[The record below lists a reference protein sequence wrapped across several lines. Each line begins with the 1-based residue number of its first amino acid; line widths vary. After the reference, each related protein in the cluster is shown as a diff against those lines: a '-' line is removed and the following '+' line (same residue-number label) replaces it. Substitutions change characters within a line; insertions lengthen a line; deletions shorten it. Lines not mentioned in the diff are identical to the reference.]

1 MLTAASSF
9 GQGAARYRALML
21 PLRDENP
28 TRRTAWM
35 TVLLIVA
42 NVGVYFL
49 LQPGSTDPTATS
61 FTYENAAI
69 PCEVVTGEPLSITE
83 ITERSDC
90 ERGDAFP
97 QPFPDKGVY
106 RSVVVSM
113 FLHGSFMHLAGNM
126 LFLWVFGNNIEDH
139 LGVVRYLLFY
149 LAAGVVATLA
159 HIAIQPDSTIP
170 LIGASGAIAGV
181 MGAYLVWYPRAPVL
195 ALVFIVLTHV
205 PAWLL
210 LGLWFVTQFQINPND
225 GVAWMAHVGG
235 FVFGVLFGLL
245 TRSRRAVTPAF

>member
-1 MLTAASSF
+1 MLTLASTWWLVSLLVVF
-9 GQGAARYRALML
+9 

-28 TRRTAWM
+28 THRTAWI
-35 TVLLIVA
+35 TVLLILA

-49 LQPGSTDPTATS
+49 LQPASTDPTAAS

-69 PCEVVTGEPLSITE
+69 PCEVTTGEPLSIAE
-83 ITERSDC
+83 ITDRAAC
-90 ERGDAFP
+90 ERGDRFP
-97 QPFPDKGVY
+97 MPFPDKGVY
-106 RSVVVSM
+106 RAVVVSM
-113 FLHGSFMHLAGNM
+113 FLHGGFMHLAGNM

-149 LAAGVVATLA
+149 LAAGVAATLA
-159 HIAIQPDSTIP
+159 HIAIQPESTIP

-195 ALVFIVLTHV
+195 ALVFIVVTHV

-210 LGLWFVTQFQINPND
+210 LGLWFVGQFQINPND

-235 FVFGVLFGLL
+235 FVFGVLFGLA
-245 TRSRRAVTPAF
+245 TRSRRDAVPAF